1 MKWIALAFVVL
12 YVGAIVIGKLVTAA
26 FDYFQVD
33 GNHSA
38 GACPLTKGGT
48 RPETPVSTLTT
59 VGGPFAVD
67 ASNGPLPD
75 FPFTPLAQG
84 DTGCPPI
91 LLLGMRNEPVF
102 LDPTTD
108 SERMKLS
115 GLVEVHKLPEGIVPP
130 PSRSIRR
137 SIH

>member
-1 MKWIALAFVVL
+1 MKWFALAFAAAWLLSKFYERASFALAVWINHL
-12 YVGAIVIGKLVTAA
+12 FRHDGKDATVPPTTSAPDVTE
-26 FDYFQVD
+26 
-33 GNHSA
+33 SMRA
-38 GACPLTKGGT
+38 G
-48 RPETPVSTLTT
+48 S
-59 VGGPFAVD
+59 PFAVD